1 MRLTK
6 RQERLAETTGHWPDV
21 YKRNIGS
28 TPTYPARPIYAA
40 ARLAIEEYLRDRG
53 EIW

>member
-6 RQERLAETTGHWPDV
+6 RQERLAETTG
-21 YKRNIGS
+21 
-28 TPTYPARPIYAA
+28 IYAA